1 MYSDGRNS
9 LIHSVNLYM
18 SFKVLHQPQQSIFL
32 FNVRLIA
39 QEDYSIFHYRGKI
52 SKINSFEC
60 VGFGEMLC

>member
-9 LIHSVNLYM
+9 LIYSVNLYM
-18 SFKVLHQPQQSIFL
+18 SFKVLHQPQQSIYL

-39 QEDYSIFHYRGKI
+39 QKNYSIFHYRGEI
-52 SKINSFEC
+52 SKINCFEC